1 VLDAII
7 HSRITNDE
15 RALRRVV
22 KKFSNYTTVAY
33 SQADPE
39 PPGSDQSS
47 SAVEDAREAFLLE
60 LSSFSLQLKKAVMVC
75 EAEARQVE
83 EYYREKQR
91 IGEFTVLFSRVGLLI
106 PMVPM
111 VQRMSAGLL
120 RVRSNSSRPFWSMP
134 RWKGKEKSNT
144 TASPRRSTLF
154 RVVPSWNGAIFSLLG
169 PPFRLNVLPRSIQLL
184 ENDMAAIQA
193 DQEAQSR
200 HLQTQRASL
209 VSIISDLGSLK
220 LMTKDSEAEPSHPGT
235 PDPDAA
241 TSEADASR
249 SSLAVVAANEESDR
263 EEGEAEEVEKRQED
277 GQSSDD
283 VPLSI
288 ALNSRAS
295 SRNSAPVIEP
305 GRLTRSH
312 FNPTGSVPPSIVI
325 HDPPS
330 NSDDDIEMGELAE
343 EREPV
348 RGKKKLRLR
357 REELEEGEASDES
370 SELSDPPDD

>member
-1 VLDAII
+1 MLDAII

-33 SQADPE
+33 SQADP
-39 PPGSDQSS
+39 GSDQSS
-47 SAVEDAREAFLLE
+47 SAVDDAREAFLLE
-60 LSSFSLQLKKAVMVC
+60 ISSFSLQLKKAVMVC

-91 IGEFTVLFSRVGLLI
+91 IGVCTMIYFRVDLLM
-106 PMVPM
+106 PMVST
-111 VQRMSAGLL
+111 VQRMNAVLL
-120 RVRSNSSRPFWSMP
+120 RVRSNSSKPFWSMP
-134 RWKGKEKSNT
+134 KWKGKEKSNMT
-144 TASPRRSTLF
+144 TSPRRSTLF
-154 RVVPSWNGAIFSLLG
+154 RVAPSWNGAISSLLG
-169 PPFRLNVLPRSIQLL
+169 PPFRLYILPRSIQLL
-184 ENDMAAIQA
+184 ENDMAAIRA

-209 VSIISDLGSLK
+209 VSIISDLGSLR
-220 LMTKDSEAEPSHPGT
+220 LMTKDTEAEPSHSGT
-235 PDPDAA
+235 PDPDAT

-249 SSLAVVAANEESDR
+249 SPPAVVAANEESDR
-263 EEGEAEEVEKRQED
+263 EEGEAEEVERRRED

-283 VPLSI
+283 VPLST
-288 ALNSRAS
+288 ALNSRAPITVP

-305 GRLTRSH
+305 GRVTRPH
-312 FNPTGSVPPSIVI
+312 FNPTVSAPPSIVI

-348 RGKKKLRLR
+348 RGKKLRQR
-357 REELEEGEASDES
+357 REDLEEGEASDES

>member
-1 VLDAII
+1 MVSNISPLPPDEEDAII

-33 SQADPE
+33 SQAD

-75 EAEARQVE
+75 EAEAWQVE

-91 IGEFTVLFSRVGLLI
+91 IEDERGSL
-106 PMVPM
+106 
-111 VQRMSAGLL
+111 
-120 RVRSNSSRPFWSMP
+120 
-134 RWKGKEKSNT
+134 KGQIEQLKTFLEHAQVERRRKIEYDSFAEKINT
-144 TASPRRSTLF
+144 
-154 RVVPSWNGAIFSLLG
+154 
-169 PPFRLNVLPRSIQLL
+169 LPCRAELERSIQLL
-184 ENDMAAIQA
+184 ENDMAAIRA

-220 LMTKDSEAEPSHPGT
+220 LMTKDTEGEPSHPGT
-235 PDPDAA
+235 PDPDAV

-249 SSLAVVAANEESDR
+249 SSLAAVAANEESDR

-288 ALNSRAS
+288 ALNSRARITLPS
-295 SRNSAPVIEP
+295 PNSAPIIEP

-312 FNPTGSVPPSIVI
+312 FNPIGSAPPSIVI
-325 HDPPS
+325 HDLPS

-348 RGKKKLRLR
+348 RGKKRLRLR
-357 REELEEGEASDES
+357 REDLEEGEASDES

>member
-1 VLDAII
+1 MVSNIPPLPPDEEDAII

-22 KKFSNYTTVAY
+22 KKFSTYTTVAY
-33 SQADPE
+33 SQADP
-39 PPGSDQSS
+39 PGSDQSNS
-47 SAVEDAREAFLLE
+47 VVEDAREAFLLE

-91 IGEFTVLFSRVGLLI
+91 IEDERGSL
-106 PMVPM
+106 
-111 VQRMSAGLL
+111 
-120 RVRSNSSRPFWSMP
+120 
-134 RWKGKEKSNT
+134 KGQIEQLKTFLEHAQVERKRKIEYDNFADKINT
-144 TASPRRSTLF
+144 
-154 RVVPSWNGAIFSLLG
+154 
-169 PPFRLNVLPRSIQLL
+169 LPCRAELERSIQLL
-184 ENDMAAIQA
+184 ENDMAAIRA
-193 DQEAQSR
+193 DQEAQGR

-209 VSIISDLGSLK
+209 VSIISDLGSLR
-220 LMTKDSEAEPSHPGT
+220 LMAKDTEAEPSHPGT
-235 PDPDAA
+235 PDPDVA

-263 EEGEAEEVEKRQED
+263 EEGEAEEIEKHQED
-277 GQSSDD
+277 G
-283 VPLSI
+283 
-288 ALNSRAS
+288 
-295 SRNSAPVIEP
+295 SA
-305 GRLTRSH
+305 
-312 FNPTGSVPPSIVI
+312 PPSIII